1 MKRRLLLACAVM
13 VVLASGCTTGEADP
27 ATTSESGAAG
37 KAALNSAANAYA
49 RLTDVLNRLYDKC
62 MAGKGFTV
70 HPRHEP
76 ADPAVYSAKEAPLDR
91 PESLG
96 QAREYGY
103 GIATP
108 LPSKSDDDAGQPD
121 PFDELPA
128 AVQRDYDQGL
138 TGPGAPNRG
147 EKSLPG
153 EKERE
158 VFAMPDGNKQ
168 FIYKEGCQPE
178 TDRAVY
184 GDVKRY
190 VALRYAATGGL
201 DRAVWNAASVDP
213 AASTARAEWISCMA
227 GKGYPG
233 VTDSVDAARKA
244 DAYYRNVNQANP
256 DAVRQAQDKETTQAV
271 AHAECADQTGV
282 NEKLTAAWHTA
293 LSKYLAEHEADLLAW
308 QDSSETALAKAQN
321 MLAG

>member
-1 MKRRLLLACAVM
+1 MGRRLLLVGAVT
-13 VVLASGCTTGEADP
+13 VALVAGCTTGEA
-27 ATTSESGAAG
+27 TTSAPSSENS
-37 KAALNSAANAYA
+37 AALNAAADAYA
-49 RLTDVLNRLYDKC
+49 RLGDVLNRLYDKC

-76 ADPAVYSAKEAPLDR
+76 VDPAVYAAKEAPLDR
-91 PESLG
+91 PESLA
-96 QAREYGY
+96 QARKYGY
-103 GIATP
+103 GINTP
-108 LPSKSDDDAGQPD
+108 LPSEAEKKAAQPD
-121 PFDELPA
+121 PFDGLSEQDRLA
-128 AVQRDYDQGL
+128 YDEAL
-138 TGPGAPNRG
+138 TGPGKANRS
-147 EKSLPG
+147 ERSVPG

-158 VFAMPDGNKQ
+158 VWVMPDGNKQ
-168 FIYKEGCQPE
+168 FIYKKGCQPE

-190 VALRYAATGGL
+190 VGLRYAATSGL
-201 DRAVWNAASVDP
+201 DRAVWNAAATEPAVS
-213 AASTARAEWISCMA
+213 AASAEWISCMA

-256 DAVRQAQDKETTQAV
+256 DAMRQAQDKETTQAV
-271 AHAECADQTGV
+271 AHAECADQTGI
-282 NEKLTAAWHTA
+282 NSKLATAWNSA

-308 QDSSETALAKAQN
+308 QDSSETALARAQN